1 MPYIPPDVV
10 AQAREMDL
18 LTYLRTY
25 EPQELV
31 HFGGG
36 TYCTREHDSLK
47 ISNAN
52 GAGFPVGSAAILRW
66 TISLRSKRCH
76 LRRWSKPL

>member
-10 AQAREMDL
+10 EKAREMDL

-31 HFGGG
+31 HFGGS
-36 TYCTREHDSLK
+36 TYCTICRWKS
-47 ISNAN
+47 
-52 GAGFPVGSAAILRW
+52 AGCHGSWYSR
-66 TISLRSKRCH
+66 RCRTH
-76 LRRWSKPL
+76 GPAPGVRRFAGR